1 MGDSS
6 MQGFIANTSLARF
19 DIVLIQNFRF
29 IGLKSDFDFTL
40 IFESHVTFTYMSM
53 LTWNF
58 HVVYIFI

>member
-40 IFESHVTFTYMSM
+40 IFESHVTFVMIYMSM
-53 LTWNF
+53 LT
-58 HVVYIFI
+58 